1 MTRAVRTSMAYVCW
15 ILAGAV
21 GLAGGF
27 PSMLQAAEGEA
38 VTTIGGAV
46 QNQDLRRVAQAIV
59 EVKSQDGA
67 VVATGVTN
75 DAGEFA
81 IPVPAGG
88 TYSVSAVQETYR
100 SEYVVLVLGT
110 DPPRPVTLTLSK
122 TKEIALEVVSPLP
135 PIQYKASSETYSV
148 SRKDI
153 EALPRGNNNDL
164 HDVLVTIP
172 GAAYGSLKQVHI
184 RQDHANLQ
192 LRIDGVPIPDTV
204 SSTFSDV
211 ITPRAWERADIV
223 LGGMEANVGNKTAA
237 LIDITTKS
245 GTKPGF
251 GSAQLFG
258 GSNQTVNPSF
268 EYGGTVGEKFRYYV
282 LNSYTT
288 TNRGIEPP
296 TLGHSIFHGQS
307 ERNQTMFRG
316 DYQYD
321 NRNNFTLL
329 FLNSVAKYQIPTA
342 PGGEVD
348 PSGLVLPLLQAS
360 RPGFSPVASQAI
372 DENQK
377 ENNQYAH
384 LVWRHDVASNQFFS
398 LAGYFRHTRATFK
411 TDPFNLLSYT
421 ADPAEPFS
429 AADQDRMAYSGGIR
443 LDYTYVHSKEHL
455 IKTGFQIDRTQAIN
469 KTGLFGF
476 NRLDPTD
483 PASDPTGPLI
493 GINADNRLIGYRQEF
508 WIQDQWSPNGHW
520 TFNLGV
526 RGDAVQYLR
535 NEGQV
540 SPRVGVTYKHNQ
552 SNVFHAFY
560 GRLFTPP
567 NLEAI
572 SFAKLNTGGTTAQP
586 EDTTNNTVRAERAH
600 YFEVG
605 SYHALNR
612 WATLELTGYYK
623 LANYLSDAG
632 QFGTT
637 PLLNYFAFE
646 RGWQRGIDGALKVQL
661 MDNLAARGNVA
672 WGQCKGYGLQS
683 GHFLL
688 HGEEIA
694 DINSPGGV
702 FCDHMQTL
710 TSSAVVSYRLR
721 ERTTFTGQ
729 MLFASGLRTA
739 EEGGKTN
746 STHSPSYT
754 IYNLSVSHV
763 IPLPWEGQK
772 FLVGF
777 DVVNLL
783 DQKYFI
789 NQGEGSIGL
798 GVSHAGMPRSF
809 FFRGQWFF

>member
-1 MTRAVRTSMAYVCW
+1 MRSITLCRLIVRVMCFCACLSLFTPGRAVADEPNFITGS
-15 ILAGAV
+15 
-21 GLAGGF
+21 
-27 PSMLQAAEGEA
+27 
-38 VTTIGGAV
+38 V
-46 QNQDLRRVAQAIV
+46 QNQDLRRVGQAIV
-59 EVKSQDGA
+59 EVKNQEGEL
-67 VVATGVTN
+67 VATGVSN
-75 DAGEFA
+75 DAGEFR
-81 IPVPAGG
+81 ISVPADG

-100 SEYVVLVLGT
+100 SEYVVLVLSA
-110 DPPRPVTLTLSK
+110 DQPKPVTLTLSK
-122 TKEIALEVVSPLP
+122 TKEISLEVRSPLP

-148 SRKDI
+148 SRKEI
-153 EALPRGNNNDL
+153 ETLPRGNNNEL
-164 HDVLVTIP
+164 HDVLLTIP

-184 RQDHANLQ
+184 RQDHANIQ

-211 ITPRAWERADIV
+211 ISPRAWERADIV

-251 GSAQLFG
+251 GSAQMFG
-258 GSNQTVNPSF
+258 GSNNLINPSF
-268 EYGGTVGEKFRYYV
+268 EYGSTIGEKFRFYI
-282 LNSYTT
+282 LNSYTS

-316 DYQYD
+316 DYQHD
-321 NRNNFTLL
+321 NNNNFTLL
-329 FLNSVAKYQIPTA
+329 FLNSIAKYQIPTFPGQTQNA
-342 PGGEVD
+342 AVTGLLPGGFSAV
-348 PSGLVLPLLQAS
+348 PSERV
-360 RPGFSPVASQAI
+360 

-384 LVWRHDVASNQFFS
+384 LVWRRDVSSNQFFS
-398 LAGYFRHTRATFK
+398 LAGYFRQTRATFR
-411 TDPFNLLSYT
+411 TDPFNVLAYVPDET
-421 ADPAEPFS
+421 EPFS
-429 AADQDRMAYSGGIR
+429 AASQDRTGYSGGVR
-443 LDYTYVHSKEHL
+443 LDYTYVPNSKHL
-455 IKTGFQIDRTQAIN
+455 IKAGFQADRTQAIN
-469 KTGLFGF
+469 KSRLFTF
-476 NRLDPTD
+476 LDD
-483 PASDPTGPLI
+483 GAGNPTGNVLNL
-493 GINADNRLIGYRQEF
+493 NADNRLIGYRQEF
-508 WIQDQWSPNGHW
+508 WIQDQWSPNEQW

-526 RGDAVQYLR
+526 RGDVVQYAR
-535 NEGQV
+535 NEAQA
-540 SPRVGVTYKHNQ
+540 SPRIGVTYKADQVNA
-552 SNVFHAFY
+552 FHAFY

-572 SFAKLNTGGTTAQP
+572 SFAKLNTTGTKAAP

-605 SYHALNR
+605 SYHALTQ
-612 WATLELTGYYK
+612 WATLQLTGYYK

-646 RGWQRGIDGALKVQL
+646 RGWTRGINGALKLQL
-661 MDNLAARGNVA
+661 MDNLTARGNVA

-683 GHFLL
+683 GHTLL
-688 HGEEIA
+688 EAAEIA
-694 DINSPGGV
+694 DINSKSGV
-702 FCDHMQTL
+702 HCDHQQTL
-710 TSSAVVSYRLR
+710 TSSAVVSYRFL

-729 MLFASGLRTA
+729 MLWASGLRTA

-746 STHSPSYT
+746 SSHSPSYT
-754 IYNLSVSHV
+754 IYNMSIAHV
-763 IPLPWEGQK
+763 IPLPWDGQK
-772 FLVGF
+772 FLIGF

-783 DQKYFI
+783 DQQYLI
-789 NQGEGSIGL
+789 NQGEGTIGL